1 MADIKRKPRA
11 GPADAALGAR
21 IRTLR
26 AYRGLTLAAMADV
39 CGVAFQQLQK
49 YENGA
54 NRISALMLARVAK
67 ALGVTTS
74 EVLGEAEPA
83 TGVLDDVAELLAP
96 PGAVDLLRAYAA
108 LPNDAARFS
117 LLTLL
122 NTSLSTGGKS

>member
-1 MADIKRKPRA
+1 MRRSAP
-11 GPADAALGAR
+11 GS
-21 IRTLR
+21 RTLR